1 VARTEERRAGAILAA
16 LAVIAGCG
24 GAPPPPAPSPPAAPA
39 PAPAEA
45 PPARDLFAAP
55 AMASLF
61 SYPRPLAVTDAALGP
76 EWRDGSNG
84 TIVWAIAFA
93 ADETFAPVTL
103 ILFEGPYRGMKL
115 DANVKNLLRTQDA
128 YHDLD
133 YGGGRRGFA
142 MQAAGLGGPLDTA
155 TIPSP
160 KGRYE
165 LLLVIDVPKGGPK
178 EGKGTEAYRS
188 LLMDYPVKLI
198 EVVAKGIAE
207 RWR

>member
-1 VARTEERRAGAILAA
+1 MGALTGGGEGSVLRKTGGQTLTLLPSVGDYVGDIEHTGGTLTIQATAGLVPTAKVGTITLNNSNG
-16 LAVIAGCG
+16 LNFRSDDSV
-24 GAPPPPAPSPPAAPA
+24 
-39 PAPAEA
+39 
-45 PPARDLFAAP
+45 D
-55 AMASLF
+55 
-61 SYPRPLAVTDAALGP
+61 Y
-76 EWRDGSNG
+76 GSN
-84 TIVWAIAFA
+84 IV
-93 ADETFAPVTL
+93 
-103 ILFEGPYRGMKL
+103 L

-133 YGGGRRGFA
+133 YGGGRKGFA
-142 MQAAGLGGPLDTA
+142 MRAAGLGGPLDTA